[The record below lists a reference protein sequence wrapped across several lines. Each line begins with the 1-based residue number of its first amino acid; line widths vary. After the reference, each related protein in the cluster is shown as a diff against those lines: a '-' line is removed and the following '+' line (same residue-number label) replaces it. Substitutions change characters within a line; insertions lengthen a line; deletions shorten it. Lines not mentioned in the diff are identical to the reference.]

1 MRVVPVYPYILAM
14 SVDTMEVRS
23 QVNGALL
30 QTLNL
35 PKLAFL
41 SAKELC
47 IFLTKANINTYRPAP
62 LKIMKT

>member
-30 QTLNL
+30 QILNL
-35 PKLAFL
+35 PKLTFL

-47 IFLTKANINTYRPAP
+47 ILYKSKYIRSLQMNESV
-62 LKIMKT
+62 